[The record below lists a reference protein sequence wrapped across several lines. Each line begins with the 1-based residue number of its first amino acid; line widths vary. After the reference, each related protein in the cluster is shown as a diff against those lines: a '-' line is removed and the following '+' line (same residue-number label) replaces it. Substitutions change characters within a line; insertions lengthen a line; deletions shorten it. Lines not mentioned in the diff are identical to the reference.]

1 MSETFN
7 LHYEGCGHTCHH
19 DPNKYPEGSLI
30 FDSPPAEGQERNQKK
45 VESKGKGKGREF
57 PDVTEP
63 VDQSRWFFNRKTKA
77 SRSPSLHTLASKEEP
92 RVTTATQPLCP
103 DCFNTEEDRICDVY
117 AKRVKDA
124 IKDCDTSGLTESETL
139 QVCKLMEA
147 NHENELID
155 FHASSG
161 YMEIKDKAAS
171 PLIKTESLLGFLAIA
186 KTRWTQ
192 RNEPRCAAPRT
203 FKKTDN
209 ESDNRALVRAEWG
222 ASRSATPGPSGK
234 TCENRDSV
242 AVARPRRD
250 GTRFAFP
257 VRILK
262 PDLNKEID
270 TIQEEV
276 EPERAMSRSVTLT
289 NKDEGQFVDFA
300 KPVDAAPKSRL
311 PLPTRPSSLKIRF

>member
-1 MSETFN
+1 MSEIFD
-7 LHYEGCGHTCHH
+7 LRYEGCGHTCHH

-30 FDSPPAEGQERNQKK
+30 FDSAPTEGQERNRKNA
-45 VESKGKGKGREF
+45 EGKGKGRGKEVY
-57 PDVTEP
+57 DATEP

-77 SRSPSLHTLASKEEP
+77 GRSASLHTLAVNEEP
-92 RVTTATQPLCP
+92 RLITATQPLCP
-103 DCFNTEEDRICDVY
+103 DCFNTEEDPICDVY

-161 YMEIKDKAAS
+161 YNEIKEKTAS
-171 PLIKTESLLGFLAIA
+171 PLIKAESLLGFLAIA
-186 KTRWTQ
+186 KTKWTQ
-192 RNEPRCAAPRT
+192 RNEPRCATPRT
-203 FKKTDN
+203 FKKADID
-209 ESDNRALVRAEWG
+209 SDNRSLVQALWG
-222 ASRSATPGPSGK
+222 ASRSASPGPSGK
-234 TCENRDSV
+234 TGEDKDSV

-257 VRILK
+257 VRIPK
-262 PDLNKEID
+262 SDLRKNID
-270 TIQEEV
+270 TTQEDL
-276 EPERAMSRSVTLT
+276 EPGRTVSHSVASSDQD
-289 NKDEGQFVDFA
+289 KCH
-300 KPVDAAPKSRL
+300 PVDIAEVMDEPPKSRL